1 MSHCLPSSERISFIL
16 TYFTFS
22 CYVSHALCCATRAH
36 ICGHVL
42 FQTTGVSP
50 SSFRSVQVPWM
61 RSQYPLFRLVYWDVQ
76 IRFIPFSPF
85 IPLCISTCFSS
96 ICFLSVCLPTS
107 SVMSDSCYDGGL
119 TRRLKIFTWWRA
131 SKKRRFFFSR
141 FSRCVPKAWRV
152 LSGVIEFFFVSNS
165 IFWRSLKLRNS
176 KGPQTISGAPFS

>member
-119 TRRLKIFTWWRA
+119 TRRLKICTWWRA
-131 SKKRRFFFSR
+131 SKKRRFFFRVFLVVYLRLGEFYPVWLNFFLSPTQ
-141 FSRCVPKAWRV
+141 FFGGV
-152 LSGVIEFFFVSNS
+152 LSSGTV
-165 IFWRSLKLRNS
+165 RDLR
-176 KGPQTISGAPFS
+176 Q